1 LDHLQLV
8 THRQYRAECG
18 ANANSCLVATP
29 LSPLKLATRVPL
41 PATNELA
48 ESAVS
53 SHMVRGSWALSPAAY
68 SARPSMVTQLPKS
81 NTIASSPPP
90 AAFQPWQTGGTSQ
103 AASESLNSDV
113 RIPSALRC
121 GTCPCV
127 CVCVGV
133 GVGVVCGCGVW
144 VCEFAGVGWG
154 GVVDAMSKFIQ
165 CHVSQCSM
173 IMCMLVLM
181 IC

>member
-1 LDHLQLV
+1 VCVCVRVCVCVCMCVCVCGVRRFTYVWYPGQGTLDHLQLV

-29 LSPLKLATRVPL
+29 FSPLKLATRVPL
-41 PATNELA
+41 PAANELA
-48 ESAVS
+48 ESAAS
-53 SHMVRGSWALSPAAY
+53 THMVRGSWALSPAAY

-127 CVCVGV
+127 CVSVGV
-133 GVGVVCGCGVW
+133 GVGCGCGVW
-144 VCEFAGVGWG
+144 VWGVG
-154 GVVDAMSKFIQ
+154 V
-165 CHVSQCSM
+165 
-173 IMCMLVLM
+173 
-181 IC
+181 